1 MDVFRLVVWDRLTG
15 VRSDYFNT
23 LSAALE
29 IKSRTRSVNDK
40 ITYAAE
46 VRQGWDMWDMHA
58 SLTLT
63 SCCADAIRLA
73 GTAHRGEISF
83 VCADHACEAHLRCRP
98 LLIGW
103 NSSS

>member
-15 VRSDYFNT
+15 VWLDYFNT

-46 VRQGWDMWDMHA
+46 VRQGWDMHA
-58 SLTLT
+58 LSTLT
-63 SCCADAIRLA
+63 PCCADAIRLA
-73 GTAHRGEISF
+73 GAANRGENSV
-83 VCADHACEAHLRCRP
+83 VCADGACEAHLRCRP
-98 LLIGW
+98 PLIGW
-103 NSSS
+103 SSSL